1 MEKEIMKNLKNAVL
15 LLSALALA
23 AFLAGCAGAAPQTP
37 TEPVPSTQTP
47 PPPTTTPPPTETLV
61 PTVEAAPPP
70 TESASTAISY
80 ASDVYP
86 ILEAKCVKCHGVE
99 RVKEGLNM
107 LTYEQLMAGS
117 FNGPVIV
124 PGNADESLLAQ
135 LIAEGE
141 MPDRGPKVTEAELQ
155 VIKNWIN
162 AGALN
167 N

>member
-1 MEKEIMKNLKNAVL
+1 MRRRRASDSDRACPVHPNPSPADDD
-15 LLSALALA
+15 SASNRDARPD
-23 AFLAGCAGAAPQTP
+23 GRG
-37 TEPVPSTQTP
+37 
-47 PPPTTTPPPTETLV
+47 
-61 PTVEAAPPP
+61 APPP